1 MDELIKNPFYHY
13 TYTYDKKSG
22 KLNYPDIY
30 ILDKS
35 LHKRGILYPVTEL
48 NVSVKVADTNEI
60 SFNFYSEYDNI
71 SQIEY
76 PMLKTGTIVYVVGFG
91 FFKVK
96 VTEKED
102 SNGKYKSVSGSDL
115 CEMELSNI
123 LVTLEINNENDVQK
137 AEYEGDTLETYTPTV
152 FYRNPNDYNEYQW
165 TKSEEDLSVD
175 NKKQKLKDSSLLH
188 RILSYA
194 PHYSIGHIDKTLYY
208 VQRTFSWSNQSIN
221 DVLNEIAEEVGCIFT
236 FETYLDDDGNPVRQ
250 LNAYEKTYC
259 QKCYKES
266 TIGLGYKT
274 FNTSKFRSVTNGIC
288 DNCGESKYIYDYG
301 EDTGIFID
309 TEKLTDEITIDPD
322 NEVKNVFKITGG
334 DDVITS
340 AVQSLNFGSNKIMM
354 FSNDELDEMSESL
367 RGKIESYKK
376 DQENNQ
382 EKFDLLIEI
391 QSNIIDLINY
401 LKSSKMPYIVDSQ
414 KRDLQSE
421 IYYLVDKINTDWE
434 CNFYFPSYENGEM
447 NYKNNAYTYSASQ
460 ISKMFKLY
468 LDEGYAVSVSNG
480 DLDGTRNGKEIVFWN
495 GVITIKNSSDSKDY
509 ADIHVQKN
517 GTSYV
522 EFNNI
527 FVNDGE
533 KVKFDLPTFFV
544 KMIFADENPDYYAKY
559 ISQYCEETLSQ
570 YREVKYK
577 NEVRKDWNEYCYE
590 RLISFRDGYQS
601 CIELL
606 ENLRTQYPE
615 FDNEILKVQTNY
627 TSFIQEIQIQL
638 NYLIEQINALY
649 RYWGNYTYTTDDYG
663 NRTYSPDFVSENY
676 KVDYKQVIGEMTGKV
691 FPFREDFRV
700 QKDPISCQKCGS
712 SNVGIMYDS
721 ENNEHVYCKSCGNTD
736 ESKITTYYDLVCQVY
751 NSFNTVVENVYS
763 DIVSIANQ
771 FKIENYFTESEY
783 KELYCYIK
791 EQEYNNSNYTSDAC
805 NTNQD
810 IIAKAKELIL
820 KAKKELSIE
829 CEQQLSIS
837 SNSFALLAQRYTYND
852 ENFTQKYID
861 SYEKFTLGNWIRV
874 GLKGENFQKVRL
886 TSIDFSFDT
895 IESLPLEFSKVTKSS
910 SGILSDL
917 KSVVK
922 QSSSISSTYSYV
934 THQAEKGSDASTKL
948 DNILTNGYD
957 SALAA
962 VLAGDNQEITMDK
975 HGLLFRKYLDGVDTY
990 SKYQMKM
997 INRNIVMSDDA
1008 FKTAKLAIGL
1018 GVLPDG
1024 TLGYGIWA
1032 DNIIGGDITCTK
1044 NLRII
1049 GANGSVV
1056 IDGDRIHFDDG
1067 TISSSAVSGLDD
1079 SLKDFVD
1086 SIGNLQSQIDGEIT
1100 SWFEDYDPSADNEP
1114 ASTWETDSDKIKHEG
1129 DLFYNTA
1136 TGRAFRY
1143 IYNSSTKNHEWSI
1156 VTDEAIS
1163 KALADAATA
1172 KDTADCKRRVF
1183 VDTPYVPYDVG
1194 DLWTQGNKGDLYK
1207 CKTAKTDKQT
1217 YSPDDWE
1224 KATKYTDDTKANEIQ
1239 KDLSNFKSDVEGCFG
1254 TTITSDAVISPKIG
1268 GGYLYLTEEMNGNG
1282 GYVEID
1288 PSNKHSV
1295 GNKIIDI
1302 GVKNSDESSS
1312 IFYITND
1319 GSGYYA
1325 GKIESGG
1332 VIDSNGNQDVVT
1344 IDKAT
1349 ITLKTYNKQH
1359 NDTKKLVL
1367 SASDGIKYT
1376 DTYAPSSA
1384 PHTSINP
1391 SSVNTNSFSGY
1402 MYYVNSNLYIGNT
1415 TGNSCNHFAF
1425 SSNAAEYYWKDSGG
1439 HKYYMHGINDTSVF
1453 LCQYGGGKTYYGCN
1467 GTPQNVTEDYEIV
1480 NKQYL
1485 KNNYQ
1490 AKTSSD
1496 FRLKKDIRSM
1506 ENIDEIYLS
1515 FKPKFYRFKDEKV
1528 ENNEKIRSGLL
1539 AQQVIAILQ
1548 ENDEDWKQNDLVEEY
1563 NCREYMDE
1571 GQYTGDTAYRIN
1583 YENLHAYH
1591 IAFAQSMYK
1600 KIETLEKQNKEKDE
1614 KINDL
1619 EQRLSKLESLLLSKE
1634 GGDIE

>member
-13 TYTYDKKSG
+13 TYTYDKESG

-35 LHKRGILYPVTEL
+35 LHKRGVLYPVTEL

-152 FYRNPNDYNEYQW
+152 FYRSPNDYNEYQW

-175 NKKQKLKDSSLLH
+175 DKKQKLKDSSLLH

-236 FETYLDDDGNPVRQ
+236 FDTYLDDDGNPVRQ
-250 LNAYEKTYC
+250 LNAYERTYC

-274 FNTSKFRSVTNGIC
+274 FNTSKFRSVTNGVC
-288 DNCGESKYIYDYG
+288 DNCGESRYVYDYG

-354 FSNDELDEMSESL
+354 FSEDELNEMSESL
-367 RGKIESYKK
+367 RSKIESYKK

-382 EKFDLLIEI
+382 EKFDLLIET

-468 LDEGYAVSVSNG
+468 LDEGYTVSVSNG

-615 FDNEILKVQTNY
+615 FDDEILKVQTNY

-676 KVDYKQVIGEMTGKV
+676 KVDYKQVIGEMTGKI

-700 QKDPISCQKCGS
+700 PKDPISCQKCGS
-712 SNVGIMYDS
+712 SNVGIMYS

-736 ESKITTYYDLVCQVY
+736 ESKITTYYDLVCQIY

-763 DIVSIANQ
+763 DIVSIANK

-820 KAKKELSIE
+820 KAKKELSIA

-975 HGLLFRKYLDGVDTY
+975 HGLLFRKYLDGIDTY
-990 SKYQMKM
+990 SRYQMKM

-1056 IDGDRIHFDDG
+1056 IDGDKISFEDNVIDG
-1067 TISSSAVSGLDD
+1067 SAVNGL
-1079 SLKDFVD
+1079 VD
-1086 SIGNLQSQIDGEIT
+1086 
-1100 SWFEDYDPSADNEP
+1100 Y
-1114 ASTWETDSDKIKHEG
+1114 
-1129 DLFYNTA
+1129 
-1136 TGRAFRY
+1136 
-1143 IYNSSTKNHEWSI
+1143 
-1156 VTDEAIS
+1156 
-1163 KALADAATA
+1163 
-1172 KDTADCKRRVF
+1172 
-1183 VDTPYVPYDVG
+1183 
-1194 DLWTQGNKGDLYK
+1194 
-1207 CKTAKTDKQT
+1207 
-1217 YSPDDWE
+1217 
-1224 KATKYTDDTKANEIQ
+1224 Q
-1239 KDLSNFKSDVEGCFG
+1239 KDINNFKNGLSLALGIAS
-1254 TTITSDAVISPKIG
+1254 TTITKDSIISPKIE
-1268 GGYLYLTEEMNGNG
+1268 GGYLYLLEKDGNG
-1282 GYVEID
+1282 GYIEID
-1288 PSNKHSV
+1288 PSNMHSD

-1302 GVKNSDESSS
+1302 GIKNSDESSS

-1332 VIDSNGNQDVVT
+1332 VVDSNGNQDVVT

-1367 SASDGIKYT
+1367 SASDGIEYT

-1384 PHTSINP
+1384 PHTSIDP
-1391 SSVNTNSFSGY
+1391 SHIGTNSFSGNL
-1402 MYYVNSNLYIGNT
+1402 YYVNGVLYIGNL
-1415 TGNSCNHFAF
+1415 TGSSCNHFAF
-1425 SSNAAEYYWKDSGG
+1425 SSKAAEYYWRDSGNRL
-1439 HKYYMHGINDTSVF
+1439 YYMHGINDTSVF

-1467 GTPQNVTEDYEIV
+1467 GKPKEGVSEDYEIV

-1600 KIETLEKQNKEKDE
+1600 KIETLEKQNKEKNE
-1614 KINDL
+1614 KINNL